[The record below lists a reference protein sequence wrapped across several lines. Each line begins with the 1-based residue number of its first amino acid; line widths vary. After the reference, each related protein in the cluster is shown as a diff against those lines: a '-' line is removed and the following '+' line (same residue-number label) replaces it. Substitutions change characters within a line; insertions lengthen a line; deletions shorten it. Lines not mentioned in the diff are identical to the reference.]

1 MSRASTSASPAATPP
16 SAPLSALRGL
26 LPFLRPYRARVVL
39 AFVLLCLGSAAIL
52 VVPLAFRD
60 LIDAGFGGV
69 PGGAGAGDTARD
81 GGLFGAQGLDGRFV
95 ALFGLAVFWAAA
107 VAARYYVVSWIGE
120 RVSADLRSAVYARV
134 LRQSPQFFETLQTGE
149 VLSRLTG
156 DTTLVQAVVGSSVSM
171 GLRSLF
177 QFVGG
182 MVMLAATSVHLFA
195 MIFGLM
201 ALLALPI
208 VVIGRRV
215 RKLSRESQDRIA
227 DASALA
233 GEILN
238 AMPTVQA
245 FTQEER
251 EAARFAERSETGFRS
266 AVRRTRVRALLTAL
280 IITAVMGTIVFVLW
294 IGARQVQAGTLSMG
308 ELGAFLIY
316 AALVAGGVGTLAEVW
331 GDVMRASG
339 ATGRL
344 LELLHAEP
352 AIRDPGGDTSLRVR
366 AGGEGALS
374 VARAGGEGASSM
386 VMAGGD
392 GASSTA
398 RAEDK
403 GSRLAPLL
411 PGTDAP
417 SGPPVGAAQAAS
429 LPDLDASLSR
439 VDKSLS
445 TLDTRLPGVDSRKDA
460 GAEPAI
466 AFDHVV
472 YSYPARPGV
481 RALDDI
487 SLRIAAGEKV
497 ALVGP
502 SGAGKTTLF
511 QLLLRYYEVSDGCIR
526 IGGRDLRELPLH
538 ALRAGMAIVPQ
549 DPVIFSA
556 SALENI
562 RYGRP
567 DADDDAVIAA
577 ARAAA
582 ADEFIARLPEGY
594 ATFLGERG
602 TRLSGGQRQRI
613 AIARAILKGAPILL
627 LDEATSALDAES
639 EILVQQ
645 GLAAAMQGRTTLII
659 AHRLATV
666 QKVDRIVVMD
676 GGRIVE
682 TGTPADLRRQGGLY
696 ARLAALQLEL

>member
-1 MSRASTSASPAATPP
+1 MTRETASPVA
-16 SAPLSALRGL
+16 LSTLRGL

-69 PGGAGAGDTARD
+69 SAGGAAAQGGA
-81 GGLFGAQGLDGRFV
+81 GLFGAQGLDGRFV
-95 ALFGLAVFWAAA
+95 ALFALAVFWAAA
-107 VAARYYVVSWIGE
+107 VAARYYTVSWIGE
-120 RVSADLRSAVYARV
+120 RVTADLRSAVYARV

-156 DTTLVQAVVGSSVSM
+156 DTTLVQTVVGSSISL

-182 MVMLAATSVHLFA
+182 MVMLAVTSVQLFGL
-195 MIFGLM
+195 IFGLM

-208 VVIGRRV
+208 TLIGRRV
-215 RKLSRESQDRIA
+215 RSLSREAQDRIA

-245 FTQEER
+245 FGQEAN
-251 EAARFAERSETGFRS
+251 EAARFAARAETGFAT
-266 AVRRTRVRALLTAL
+266 AVRRTRVRAALTGL
-280 IITAVMGTIVFVLW
+280 IIAAVMGTIIFVLW
-294 IGARQVQAGTLSMG
+294 IGARQVQAGALSVG
-308 ELGAFLIY
+308 ELGAFVIY
-316 AALVAGGVGTLAEVW
+316 AALVAGGAGTLAEVW
-331 GDVMRASG
+331 GDVMRAAG

-344 LELLHAEP
+344 LELLRAEP
-352 AIRDPGGDTSLRVR
+352 AIRDAGVVEGMREDGGGGGD
-366 AGGEGALS
+366 
-374 VARAGGEGASSM
+374 
-386 VMAGGD
+386 
-392 GASSTA
+392 
-398 RAEDK
+398 
-403 GSRLAPLL
+403 SRLPPLQPQNPRL
-411 PGTDAP
+411 P
-417 SGPPVGAAQAAS
+417 PPVGAG
-429 LPDLDASLSR
+429 D
-439 VDKSLS
+439 
-445 TLDTRLPGVDSRKDA
+445 
-460 GAEPAI
+460 PANPTT
-466 AFDHVV
+466 APANELGHVV
-472 YSYPARPGV
+472 FRYPARPAV
-481 RALDDI
+481 PALDGID
-487 SLRIAAGEKV
+487 LRIAAGERL

-502 SGAGKTTLF
+502 SGAGKTSLF
-511 QLLLRYYEVSDGCIR
+511 QLLLRFYEAGEGHIR
-526 IGGRDLRELPLH
+526 IDGHDIRALPLRS
-538 ALRAGMAIVPQ
+538 LRARIALVPQ

-556 SALENI
+556 SALDNI

-567 DADDDAVIAA
+567 DAGDDEVIAA

-639 EILVQQ
+639 EVLVQQ

-676 GGRIVE
+676 AGRIVE

-696 ARLAALQLEL
+696 ARLAALQLEG

>member
-1 MSRASTSASPAATPP
+1 M
-16 SAPLSALRGL
+16 
-26 LPFLRPYRARVVL
+26 PFLRPYRARIAL
-39 AFVLLCLGSAAIL
+39 AFVLLCLASATIL

-60 LIDAGFGGV
+60 LLDSGFGSGV
-69 PGGAGAGDTARD
+69 KAG
-81 GGLFGAQGLDGRFV
+81 GGLFGTASLDGQFLGLF
-95 ALFGLAVFWAAA
+95 ALAALWALT
-107 VAARYYVVSWIGE
+107 VAARYYTVSWVGE
-120 RVSADLRSAVYARV
+120 RVTADLRSAVYARV
-134 LRQSPQFFETLQTGE
+134 LGQSPQFFETLQTGE

-156 DTTLVQAVVGSSVSM
+156 DTTLIQTVVGSSVSM

-182 MVMLAATSVHLFA
+182 MVMLAVTSVQLFGL
-195 MIFGLM
+195 IFGLM
-201 ALLALPI
+201 ALLTLPI
-208 VVIGRRV
+208 VAIGRRV
-215 RKLSRESQDRIA
+215 RRLSRESQDRIA

-245 FTQEER
+245 FTQER
-251 EAARFAERSETGFRS
+251 NEARRFADRSETSFRT

-280 IITAVMGTIVFVLW
+280 VIGAVMGTIIFVLW
-294 IGARQVQAGTLSMG
+294 IGAQQVQAGRLSVG
-308 ELGAFLIY
+308 ELGAFVLY
-316 AALVAGGVGTLAEVW
+316 AALVAGGAGTLAEVW
-331 GDVMRASG
+331 GDVMRAGG
-339 ATGRL
+339 ATERL

-352 AIRDPGGDTSLRVR
+352 AIREPAVPQPPLR
-366 AGGEGALS
+366 
-374 VARAGGEGASSM
+374 
-386 VMAGGD
+386 
-392 GASSTA
+392 
-398 RAEDK
+398 
-403 GSRLAPLL
+403 
-411 PGTDAP
+411 
-417 SGPPVGAAQAAS
+417 AAQ
-429 LPDLDASLSR
+429 
-439 VDKSLS
+439 V
-445 TLDTRLPGVDSRKDA
+445 G
-460 GAEPAI
+460 I
-466 AFDHVV
+466 AFEHVTF
-472 YSYPARPGV
+472 SYPARPAV
-481 RALDDI
+481 RALDDVC
-487 SLRIAAGEKV
+487 LEIAPGERV

-511 QLLLRYYEVSDGCIR
+511 QLLLRYYEVSDGHILLNGQDIR
-526 IGGRDLRELPLH
+526 ALALH
-538 ALRAGMAIVPQ
+538 ALRGDIAIVPQ

-567 DADDDAVIAA
+567 DARDDEVVAA

-613 AIARAILKGAPILL
+613 AIARAILKGAHVLM

-666 QKVDRIVVMD
+666 QQVDRIVVMEE
-676 GGRIVE
+676 GRIVE
-682 TGTPADLRRQGGLY
+682 TGTPADLRLRGGLY
-696 ARLAALQLEL
+696 SRLADLQLSS

>member
-1 MSRASTSASPAATPP
+1 MSRASTSASPAAPPP

-26 LPFLRPYRARVVL
+26 LPFLRPYRTRVAL

-69 PGGAGAGDTARD
+69 PAGAAGAGGAVRA

-120 RVSADLRSAVYARV
+120 RVTADLRSAVYARV

-182 MVMLAATSVHLFA
+182 MVMLAATSVQLFG

-208 VVIGRRV
+208 VLIGRRV

-245 FTQEER
+245 FTQEAR

-280 IITAVMGTIVFVLW
+280 IITAVMGTIIFVLW

-344 LELLHAEP
+344 LELLQAEP
-352 AIRDPGGDTSLRVR
+352 AIRDPQT
-366 AGGEGALS
+366 
-374 VARAGGEGASSM
+374 
-386 VMAGGD
+386 
-392 GASSTA
+392 TA
-398 RAEDK
+398 
-403 GSRLAPLL
+403 P
-411 PGTDAP
+411 
-417 SGPPVGAAQAAS
+417 
-429 LPDLDASLSR
+429 DASAAAADIELER
-439 VDKSLS
+439 V
-445 TLDTRLPGVDSRKDA
+445 V
-460 GAEPAI
+460 
-466 AFDHVV
+466 FC
-472 YSYPARPGV
+472 YPARAGV

-487 SLRIAAGEKV
+487 SLHIAPGDKV

-502 SGAGKTTLF
+502 SGAGKTSLF
-511 QLLLRYYEVSDGCIR
+511 QLLLRYYEASAGRIR
-526 IGGRDLRELPLH
+526 IGGRDIRELPLRS
-538 ALRAGMAIVPQ
+538 LRAGIAIVPQ

-556 SALENI
+556 SALDNI

-567 DADDDAVIAA
+567 DASDAEVIAA

-602 TRLSGGQRQRI
+602 TRLSHRRDRHASRSAPPGRAVCAPGG
-613 AIARAILKGAPILL
+613 AAARGLKLTAACVRAG
-627 LDEATSALDAES
+627 SAES
-639 EILVQQ
+639 
-645 GLAAAMQGRTTLII
+645 AAGR
-659 AHRLATV
+659 R
-666 QKVDRIVVMD
+666 
-676 GGRIVE
+676 G
-682 TGTPADLRRQGGLY
+682 
-696 ARLAALQLEL
+696 